1 MFKGVNTFL
10 SLFFFFCYISTASS
24 FELIETPMLID
35 EVSNGR
41 LPSIG
46 DRVPSK
52 PSIVDTSGK
61 SGGIINILMGRKKD
75 TRQLVVYGYA
85 RLVGYDKKFNIRP
98 DILSK
103 IDVKDG
109 RIFTF
114 IFAKVINGQM
124 VTHSRQRTFDII
136 GRMSPIIMKLPTK
149 MFRVR

>member
-1 MFKGVNTFL
+1 
-10 SLFFFFCYISTASS
+10 
-24 FELIETPMLID
+24 MLID

-109 RIFTF
+109 RIFTLYLRKGHKWSDGHPF
-114 IFAKVINGQM
+114 TAEDFRYYWEDVANNNEVANENVPSSMIIEGQKPEFKILNNF
-124 VTHSRQRTFDII
+124 TIRYIWKK
-136 GRMSPIIMKLPTK
+136 PNCNL
-149 MFRVR
+149 